1 MIKVIISVILREPQ
15 KEGTMAT
22 IRQSKIAELLKREL
36 SMIFQQ
42 NASGYCKGAMVTV
55 TIVRVTTDLSV
66 AKVYLSIFGAK
77 DNEASFKEVVKHST
91 QIRSDLAR
99 IVKNQLRK
107 TPALQFFVDDSL
119 DYAMK
124 IDELLR

>member
-1 MIKVIISVILREPQ
+1 M
-15 KEGTMAT
+15 
-22 IRQSKIAELLKREL
+22 KREL

-42 NASGYCKGAMVTV
+42 NAAGYCKGAMVTV
-55 TIVRVTTDLSV
+55 TIVRVTKDLSM
-66 AKVYLSIFGAK
+66 AKVYLSIFGGK
-77 DNEASFKEVVKHST
+77 NNQESFKEVVKHSG
-91 QIRSDLAR
+91 QIRAELAK

-107 TPALQFFVDDSL
+107 TPELQFYVDDSL

>member
-1 MIKVIISVILREPQ
+1 
-15 KEGTMAT
+15 MAT

-42 NASGYCKGAMVTV
+42 NASSYCRGAMVTV
-55 TIVRVTTDLSV
+55 TIVRVTKDLSL

-77 DNEASFKEVVKHST
+77 DNEEAFKEVQKHSS
-91 QIRSDLAR
+91 QIRNDLAK
-99 IVKNQLRK
+99 IVRNQLRK
-107 TPALQFFVDDSL
+107 TPELQFYVDDSL

-124 IDELLR
+124 IDELLK